1 MNGLKNLMRKIIFF
15 IFLLTTTLT
24 FSQDYGDFPSI
35 QKQKLLNDLEILYQG
50 LDKFHSGMYWYTP
63 KDSVDAAFAVVKEKI
78 DRDLNVLEFHKLVAP
93 LVALSREDHTLIKL
107 PLNARE
113 RIGKE
118 TRFLPLTIVFLDQKM
133 YGVFNGSENAGL
145 EIKGKEIE
153 SINGETPIEIV
164 EKIGTFFSSDG
175 FIKTVKYQ
183 DLAGFNF
190 SRYYFYYY
198 GVQNSFKIKFRDK
211 AEIFY
216 LKSLTIPEINTNVES
231 RNKDFVPA
239 PISDVLDFQILNN
252 ETAYLGLH
260 SFDNSE
266 IKKNTKDK
274 NLKKFLENSF
284 KLIYENNIDNLII
297 DVSKNGGGT
306 EGNEGLVYSYLGE
319 NYQKYL
325 KVRAK
330 TQKAILDNGVDKPL
344 KIKTFGFL
352 ERVFVNKKMKD
363 GSLERKQ
370 WIGYGLQAFKKETKR
385 KFDGKVYVI
394 ISPITYSGG
403 SEFSNMVYSNTD
415 AIFVGQETGGG
426 YYGNT
431 SGYGRE
437 VILPNSQIIVNIPAL
452 QFMMNVR
459 PKIPFGR
466 GVIPH
471 YKVVPTFEE
480 YLSNTNAPLE
490 FILEKLAHVK

>member
-1 MNGLKNLMRKIIFF
+1 MRKILLLNF
-15 IFLLTTTLT
+15 ILLTTLT

-35 QKQKLLNDLEILYQG
+35 PKQKLLYDVEILYQG

-63 KDSVDAAFAVVKEKI
+63 KDSVDVAFAQVKEKI
-78 DRDLNVLEFHKLVAP
+78 DRDLNLLEFHKLIAP

-107 PLNARE
+107 PLNTRE

-118 TRFLPLTIVFLDQKM
+118 TRILPLTIVFLDQKM

-175 FIKTVKYQ
+175 YIKTVKYQ
-183 DLAGFNF
+183 DSVGFNF

-198 GVQNSFKIKFRDK
+198 GLQDNFKIKFRDK
-211 AEIFY
+211 AEIFE

-239 PISDVLDFQILNN
+239 SKSNILEFEILNN
-252 ETAYLGLH
+252 HAAYLGLN
-260 SFDNSE
+260 SFNNFE
-266 IKKNTKDK
+266 IRKNTKNK
-274 NLKKFLENSF
+274 KLKKFLKNSF
-284 KLIYENNIDNLII
+284 KLISENNIDNLIV
-297 DVSKNGGGT
+297 DVSKNSGGT

-330 TQKAILDNGVDKPL
+330 NQKAIVDNGVDKPL
-344 KIKTFGFL
+344 TLNTFGFL

-370 WIGYGLQAFKKETKR
+370 WIGYGLKAFKEEPKH

-431 SGYGRE
+431 SGYRRE
-437 VILPNSQIIVNIPAL
+437 VILPNSLIIVNIPAL
-452 QFMMNVR
+452 QFMMNVKQ
-459 PKIPFGR
+459 KIPFGR

-471 YKVVPTFEE
+471 YKVVPTFDE
-480 YLSNTNAPLE
+480 YMSNTNAPLE